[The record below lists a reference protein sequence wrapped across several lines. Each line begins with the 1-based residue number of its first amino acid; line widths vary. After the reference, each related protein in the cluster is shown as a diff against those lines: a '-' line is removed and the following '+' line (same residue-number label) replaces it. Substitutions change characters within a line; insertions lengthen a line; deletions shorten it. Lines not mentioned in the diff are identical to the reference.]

1 MDKLFNQHLQE
12 TFDYFKKNENVNIFS
27 NYDYLSSDT
36 ALFEEY
42 VTRMTEGMSAENA
55 AVSSIEF
62 LLKEINPDVEDLQVE
77 VEFFDS

>member
-1 MDKLFNQHLQE
+1 MLITREFTSNQS
-12 TFDYFKKNENVNIFS
+12 YF
-27 NYDYLSSDT
+27 
-36 ALFEEY
+36 
-42 VTRMTEGMSAENA
+42 MSAENA